1 MALPPN
7 AEFAQ
12 IVAID
17 IQSLRLILRQLY
29 SYNLCMKDK
38 VEADL

>member
-17 IQSLRLILRQLY
+17 IQSLRLILWQLY
-29 SYNLCMKDK
+29 SYNLYMNYK
-38 VEADL
+38 VETDL